1 LATQRQFPQSESQ
14 FSPSYAGL
22 PPREITITARYS
34 NDDGGGDDT
43 NNNTNNEVDPAEAEA
58 TPMSGD
64 SGGITPTHAIL
75 KSKSKER
82 TATTGE
88 DIEVES
94 KVTSPNDPKVKR
106 FTFDTM
112 TTPTSR
118 TKEDEEE
125 EEDDARDAQD
135 DLEVEGAT
143 TASAS
148 AKSKEKDTRDADI
161 VDTCSPLMVGSAEK
175 AGDPKAPT
183 EIDTKETKS
192 WDAKIDEVLSMDK
205 EEGDP
210 KAPADDTKDMKTRE
224 AKIDACS
231 PLTASSVEKSEGS
244 PTANDT
250 NNMDDASVS
259 LSVKEKVAVWERKL
273 HEVPF
278 DEAPILSPIW
288 KHQNKDGA
296 AESEPTTATAKD
308 EAPSQEP
315 KEQEDVPPTFVDSQP
330 STEETKF
337 NACAATFVEQVQ
349 CAPVDTTVSNGGD
362 EEGSTTPNLNFSL
375 LDQEDDN
382 VVAKA
387 VVQEM
392 ISAPSVQEEDNMVV
406 PELISAPSD
415 EGKEASPRDEQPK
428 EPKSDGKQQVTFS
441 SEEPKVETEG
451 IPTKDAEAGEFGM
464 VEYDHGCDALCKF
477 LSLRTGYSHES

>member
-1 LATQRQFPQSESQ
+1 MSTPLTLSLFCNPHFPQSESQ

-22 PPREITITARYS
+22 PPREITINARYS
-34 NDDGGGDDT
+34 NDAAAD
-43 NNNTNNEVDPAEAEA
+43 NNTNDVVDPAEAQA
-58 TPMSGD
+58 TPLSGG

-82 TATTGE
+82 TTTG
-88 DIEVES
+88 DIEMES

-106 FTFDTM
+106 FTFDSM
-112 TTPTSR
+112 TTPTSHS
-118 TKEDEEE
+118 KEEEE

-135 DLEVEGAT
+135 DLEEVAGAT

-161 VDTCSPLMVGSAEK
+161 VDASSPLTVASAEK
-175 AGDPKAPT
+175 EADPKAPI

-192 WDAKIDEVLSMDK
+192 WDAKIDEVLSSVDK

-224 AKIDACS
+224 AIMDACS
-231 PLTASSVEKSEGS
+231 PLTASSVENLEGS
-244 PTANDT
+244 QTADDNS
-250 NNMDDASVS
+250 NMDDASLS

-273 HEVPF
+273 REVPF
-278 DEAPILSPIW
+278 DEAPILSPVW
-288 KHQNKDGA
+288 KHPNKDGA
-296 AESEPTTATAKD
+296 VEPELTTATAKD

-315 KEQEDVPPTFVDSQP
+315 KEQKDEPPTIMDSQP

-337 NACAATFVEQVQ
+337 NACAATFVAQVQ
-349 CAPVDTTVSNGGD
+349 CVPVDTTVSNGG
-362 EEGSTTPNLNFSL
+362 EEDSTVPNVNYSL
-375 LDQEDDN
+375 LDQDEDN

-387 VVQEM
+387 VVQEL
-392 ISAPSVQEEDNMVV
+392 ISAPSAQEGDNVVV
-406 PELISAPSD
+406 PELTSAPSD
-415 EGKEASPRDEQPK
+415 EGKEASPKEEQTK
-428 EPKSDGKQQVTFS
+428 QPKSDKTD
-441 SEEPKVETEG
+441 G
-451 IPTKDAEAGEFGM
+451 IPTKDAEAGEFGL
-464 VEYDHGCDALCKF
+464 VEYDHGGCDALCKF